1 MDEEP
6 KAPPE
11 ESEDS
16 PEDPEYEAETPLDE
30 EPEEPPEEPEAPP
43 EEWEDDTE
51 APLDEEPEAPPEEP
65 EKGENAFGLIYTRKR
80 SCRTEGYRE
89 EVGRQRNAWKKRKWK
104 WKKR

>member
-30 EPEEPPEEPEAPP
+30 
-43 EEWEDDTE
+43 
-51 APLDEEPEAPPEEP
+51 
-65 EKGENAFGLIYTRKR
+65 GESAIDLIYTRKR

>member
-30 EPEEPPEEPEAPP
+30 EPEAPPEEPEAPP

-51 APLDEEPEAPPEEP
+51 LPLDE
-65 EKGENAFGLIYTRKR
+65 GESAIVLIYTRKR

>member
-51 APLDEEPEAPPEEP
+51 APIDGDESAID
-65 EKGENAFGLIYTRKR
+65 LIYTRKR

>member
-1 MDEEP
+1 MDEEW
-6 KAPPE
+6 
-11 ESEDS
+11 ED
-16 PEDPEYEAETPLDE
+16 EAETVLDE
-30 EPEEPPEEPEAPP
+30 EPEAPPEEPKAPP

-51 APLDEEPEAPPEEP
+51 APLDGDESAID
-65 EKGENAFGLIYTRKR
+65 LIYTRKR

>member
-51 APLDEEPEAPPEEP
+51 APLDGDESAID
-65 EKGENAFGLIYTRKR
+65 LIYTRKR

>member
-30 EPEEPPEEPEAPP
+30 EPEAPP

-51 APLDEEPEAPPEEP
+51 ASLDGDESAID
-65 EKGENAFGLIYTRKR
+65 LIYTRKR

>member
-16 PEDPEYEAETPLDE
+16 PEDPEYEAETPLDGE
-30 EPEEPPEEPEAPP
+30 PEEPEAPP

-51 APLDEEPEAPPEEP
+51 APLDGDESAI
-65 EKGENAFGLIYTRKR
+65 GLIYTRKR

>member
-1 MDEEP
+1 MDEER
-6 KAPPE
+6 
-11 ESEDS
+11 ED
-16 PEDPEYEAETPLDE
+16 EAETVLDE
-30 EPEEPPEEPEAPP
+30 EPEAPPEEPEAPP

-51 APLDEEPEAPPEEP
+51 LPLDE
-65 EKGENAFGLIYTRKR
+65 GESAIVLIYTRKR

>member
-1 MDEEP
+1 MDEEREDEAETVLDEEP
-6 KAPPE
+6 EAPPE
-11 ESEDS
+11 E
-16 PEDPEYEAETPLDE
+16 PEHEAETPLD
-30 EPEEPPEEPEAPP
+30 EEPEAPP

-51 APLDEEPEAPPEEP
+51 APLDGDESAID
-65 EKGENAFGLIYTRKR
+65 LIYTRKR

>member
-6 KAPPE
+6 EAPPE
-11 ESEDS
+11 E
-16 PEDPEYEAETPLDE
+16 PEYEAETPLDE
-30 EPEEPPEEPEAPP
+30 EPEEPPEGAEDSLAELEYEA
-43 EEWEDDTE
+43 E
-51 APLDEEPEAPPEEP
+51 ASLDGDESAID
-65 EKGENAFGLIYTRKR
+65 LIYTRKR

>member
-1 MDEEP
+1 MDEER
-6 KAPPE
+6 
-11 ESEDS
+11 ED
-16 PEDPEYEAETPLDE
+16 EAETVLDE
-30 EPEEPPEEPEAPP
+30 EPEAPPGEPEAPP

-51 APLDEEPEAPPEEP
+51 SPLDE
-65 EKGENAFGLIYTRKR
+65 GESAIVLIYTRKR

>member
-6 KAPPE
+6 
-11 ESEDS
+11 ED
-16 PEDPEYEAETPLDE
+16 EAETPLDE
-30 EPEEPPEEPEAPP
+30 EPEEPEAPP
-43 EEWEDDTE
+43 EEWEDE
-51 APLDEEPEAPPEEP
+51 AESPLDGDESAID
-65 EKGENAFGLIYTRKR
+65 LIYTRKR

>member
-51 APLDEEPEAPPEEP
+51 APLDGDESAI
-65 EKGENAFGLIYTRKR
+65 GLIYTRKR